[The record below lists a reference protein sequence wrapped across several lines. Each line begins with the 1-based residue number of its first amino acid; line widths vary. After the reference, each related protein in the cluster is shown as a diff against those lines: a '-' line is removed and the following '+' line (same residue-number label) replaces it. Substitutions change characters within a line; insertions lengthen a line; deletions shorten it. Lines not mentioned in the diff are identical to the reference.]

1 MTGQV
6 LGIDIGGTKV
16 AIATAAAGNRLHETH
31 RPTKAAEGV
40 EAVVDRIIR
49 TARELVEADPAPL
62 AGVGVVC
69 PGVIRD
75 DGVALAPNNPGWET
89 LRLRETFAA
98 AFPGV
103 PVAVMNDVKAG
114 ALAES
119 VTGALVGTRSGIYL
133 NLGTGLA
140 AALVVDGTVVE
151 GAHGAAGEIAY
162 QLPGLRHPSAYADG
176 HAPLE
181 EIVSGQ
187 AISANAS
194 AVLGRPVDAIEAF
207 ALAPTHPAVAAVVD
221 AAIEALATHV
231 ANLSVALDPD
241 RVVLAGGLV
250 GQAVVLVP
258 RLAAVLRRAVPFP
271 PEVLVARHP
280 FDAPLAGALV
290 IAARAALPLVR

>member
-1 MTGQV
+1 
-6 LGIDIGGTKV
+6 
-16 AIATAAAGNRLHETH
+16 
-31 RPTKAAEGV
+31 
-40 EAVVDRIIR
+40 VVDRIIR
-49 TARELVEADPAPL
+49 AARELVEADPAPL
-62 AGVGVVC
+62 AGVGVVS
-69 PGVIRD
+69 PGIIRE

-119 VTGALVGTRSGIYL
+119 ATGALVGTRSGIYL

-140 AALVVDGTVVE
+140 AAFVVD
-151 GAHGAAGEIAY
+151 GAAGEIAY
-162 QLPGLRHPSAYADG
+162 QLPGPRHPVAYADG

-187 AISANAS
+187 AIGANAS
-194 AVLGRPVDAIEAF
+194 AVLGRPVDAAEAF

-231 ANLSVALDPD
+231 ANLAVALDPD

-258 RLAAVLRRAVPFP
+258 RLAAVLRRTVPFP